1 MYDPTLLATLSTV
14 ARCGSFDLAAAQLS
28 ITQSAVS
35 QRIKTLE
42 DRVGTVLIERGTPS
56 LPTAAGA
63 RLIRHADEVSLL
75 EQQLARDMA
84 LTQTQ
89 SAPVRIAVNA
99 DSLDT
104 WVLPALA
111 KCEGLLFDL
120 VVDDQDHSARWL
132 RQGDVAAAITS
143 RADPIQGCDSVPL
156 GALRYRATASPAFMA
171 RYFADGVTETTLRAA
186 PALTYSRRDRLQ
198 QDWVARQLG
207 KRVPLATNLLPSTV
221 GFVTASLLGLGWGM
235 NPEPLVRGLLDEG
248 QLIEVI
254 EGVALETPLYWQ
266 ISRITAKPLKELT
279 KNIQDAAST
288 ALIRQQ
294 NQP

>member
-1 MYDPTLLATLSTV
+1 MYDPPLLAALSAV
-14 ARCGSFDLAAAQLS
+14 ARCGSFDLAAAHLS

-42 DRVGTVLIERGTPS
+42 DRVGTVLIHRGTPS
-56 LPTAAGA
+56 LPTEAGA

-84 LTQTQ
+84 MTETR
-89 SAPVRIAVNA
+89 ATPVRIAVNA

-111 KCEGLLFDL
+111 ACDGLLFDL

-143 RADPIQGCDSVPL
+143 RAEPIQGCDSHAL
-156 GALRYRATASPAFMA
+156 GALRYRATASPAFVA
-171 RYFADGVTETTLRAA
+171 RHFADGLSEQTLRHA

-198 QDWVARQLG
+198 QDWVAAQMG
-207 KRVPLATNLLPSTV
+207 KRIPLPTHLLPSTV
-221 GFVTASLLGLGWGM
+221 GFVTAATLGLGWGM
-235 NPEPLVRGLLDEG
+235 NPEPLVRDVLASGR
-248 QLIEVI
+248 LIEMR
-254 EGVALETPLYWQ
+254 ADTPFDTPLYWQ
-266 ISRITAKPLKELT
+266 ISRITAKPLKSLT
-279 KNIQDAAST
+279 DQIRKAARRS
-288 ALIRQQ
+288 LV
-294 NQP
+294 

>member
-1 MYDPTLLATLSTV
+1 MLMYDPVLLMTLSAV
-14 ARCGSFDLAAAQLS
+14 ARCGSFELAAAQLS

-84 LTQTQ
+84 LSEAQ

-156 GALRYRATASPAFMA
+156 GALRYRATASPAYMA
-171 RYFADGVTETTLRAA
+171 RHFSEGVTEKSLRTA

-198 QDWVARQLG
+198 QDWAAQHLG
-207 KRVPLATNLLPSTV
+207 KRVALPTHLLPSTV
-221 GFVTASLLGLGWGM
+221 GFVTAALLRLGWGM
-235 NPEPLVRGLLDEG
+235 NPEPLVHDLLKSGD
-248 QLIEVI
+248 LVEV
-254 EGVALETPLYWQ
+254 VTDTPFETPLYWQ
-266 ISRITAKPLKELT
+266 ISRITAKPLKSLT
-279 KNIQDAAST
+279 DNVRKAARDV
-288 ALIRQQ
+288 LH
-294 NQP
+294 